1 MKKIIS
7 AVLASV
13 LAAGSAVCAAA
24 AGGFQVGDVNFD
36 GQVSIKDSTMIQKHC
51 AGYFR
56 FSDAQMKYA
65 DSDGNGKVNISD
77 ATHIQ
82 RRVAGYAQH
91 KVYTDEEA
99 AAAGNKSL
107 ANLGVTLLQKTR
119 EDSKNTLV
127 SPLSV
132 MYALAMTANGAKGT
146 TLKQMED
153 TLGIELDGM
162 NKFLKNYQSDVNAP
176 YCNDEKFSI
185 ANSIWC
191 NTLYGQLT
199 YNESFK
205 NTVTDNYSAEIKD
218 LPFDNAALNQING
231 WVKDNTDG
239 MIENI
244 LDQINPQS
252 YMYLVNALAFD
263 AEWDEPYDPRYM
275 VREGTFTNYDKSNS
289 DVEYMSSE
297 EFKYIT
303 DGTAQGFIKY
313 FKSHNYAFA
322 ALVPSGEA
330 SLDDYVASLDGEKL
344 VQTLSA
350 VKEQK
355 LEVKLPKFKADYGND
370 LAEILQDMGITQAF
384 DPESADFSGMISNAP
399 FNPCIGAVIHKTAI
413 DVNEKGTKAAA
424 ATAVEIKAGA
434 TPEEPIKLNF
444 DRPFLYML
452 INTKTNTPFFIGT
465 VDKL

>member
-51 AGYFR
+51 ASYFR

-162 NKFLKNYQSDVNAP
+162 NKFLK
-176 YCNDEKFSI
+176 K
-185 ANSIWC
+185 
-191 NTLYGQLT
+191 
-199 YNESFK
+199 
-205 NTVTDNYSAEIKD
+205 
-218 LPFDNAALNQING
+218 
-231 WVKDNTDG
+231 
-239 MIENI
+239 
-244 LDQINPQS
+244 
-252 YMYLVNALAFD
+252 
-263 AEWDEPYDPRYM
+263 
-275 VREGTFTNYDKSNS
+275 
-289 DVEYMSSE
+289 
-297 EFKYIT
+297 
-303 DGTAQGFIKY
+303 
-313 FKSHNYAFA
+313 
-322 ALVPSGEA
+322 
-330 SLDDYVASLDGEKL
+330 
-344 VQTLSA
+344 
-350 VKEQK
+350 
-355 LEVKLPKFKADYGND
+355 
-370 LAEILQDMGITQAF
+370 
-384 DPESADFSGMISNAP
+384 
-399 FNPCIGAVIHKTAI
+399 
-413 DVNEKGTKAAA
+413 
-424 ATAVEIKAGA
+424 
-434 TPEEPIKLNF
+434 
-444 DRPFLYML
+444 
-452 INTKTNTPFFIGT
+452 
-465 VDKL
+465 